1 MIINNCVHLLLS
13 NIKFQVTLEHINSN
27 NNSNNNLIR
36 MIIDNCVHVL
46 SISIKFQATY
56 QQ

>member
-46 SISIKFQATY
+46 SISIKFQATN